1 MVAIRLE
8 NDLDDSSLPRF
19 YPQQIPALT
28 SLRFFAAYWVV
39 VHHFSEYASDGFNQ
53 YTGFMLKGYLGVDIF
68 FILSGFILCHVYWDD
83 GLTGR
88 LDYWNFLTKRLARIY
103 PMHLATMA
111 LTGLVLAAA
120 TATHLRIDATTA
132 HLGDLGANLLLIHAW
147 GATSALSWNQPSWSI
162 SAEWFAYLLFPV
174 MLAAALRCRSRPLVL
189 VAIAVVWLV
198 GSVMASRWAGE
209 GLFHR
214 KENFSILRIAPEF
227 CLGCALYALG
237 RTVELGAR
245 ATAAL
250 GAAFG
255 AALLLGAHL
264 RAPDLLLVL
273 CGAALIYL
281 LAESSRN
288 GSLRWLTSPWLV
300 YLGEISYSTYMIHGV
315 IESGY
320 FPLAAKLGGWALDA
334 TPVRLLLPALLLVH
348 LGSVAG
354 YAWIER
360 PGRFWVHAKLRR
372 ESLFRA
378 AVSTD
383 ARIHPAAAW
392 TPETSP
398 RTV

>member
-1 MVAIRLE
+1 MRA
-8 NDLDDSSLPRF
+8 SSAPPP
-19 YPQQIPALT
+19 YPSQIPALT
-28 SLRFFAAYWVV
+28 SLRFFVAYWVV
-39 VHHFSEYASDGFNQ
+39 LHHFGEYAAIGFGQ
-53 YTGFMLKGYLGVDIF
+53 YTGFLLKGYLGVDIF
-68 FILSGFILCHVYWDD
+68 FMLSGFILSHVYWSE

-111 LTGLVLAAA
+111 LAGLVLAAA
-120 TATHLRIDATTA
+120 ATMHLRIDAA
-132 HLGDLGANLLLIHAW
+132 AASLDDLGANLLLIHAW
-147 GATSALSWNQPSWSI
+147 GATSGLSWNEPSWSI

-189 VAIAVVWLV
+189 VAIALAWLV
-198 GSVMASRWAGE
+198 VSVMASRWAGE

-255 AALLLGAHL
+255 AALLLGAHFG
-264 RAPDLLLVL
+264 APDIVLVL

-281 LAESSRN
+281 LAELSRN
-288 GSLRWLTSPWLV
+288 GSLRWLTLPWLV

-334 TPVRLLLPALLLVH
+334 TPVLLLVPALILVH

-378 AVSTD
+378 VASTD
-383 ARIHPAAAW
+383 ASMHPAPAW